1 MSSEALA
8 RRPGTAYVAAYT
20 AIGAAIYYMLLF
32 LPGVPIIGTPGKMEI
47 GAALSPVFGVLLGP
61 MLGFGA
67 VLIGNTLKFLTT
79 PSIYSLPFIP
89 AAPLSALAAG
99 FLAEKKWSVPVVIMV
114 AMLIAAVLAPPFYP
128 LTDYWYVY
136 LVAFYDKI
144 AALILVPVSVWLLR
158 RKVRARYYYVA
169 LYMLMFISREFDK
182 AFGCAVFAF
191 PQVYQGV
198 FGITKVSAVRKLY
211 LVSPLYYL
219 AGYIVEGLVAFA
231 VALTLVE
238 AVARV
243 PGLAEN
249 LHVRHLYKRE

>member
-1 MSSEALA
+1 M
-8 RRPGTAYVAAYT
+8 
-20 AIGAAIYYMLLF
+20 
-32 LPGVPIIGTPGKMEI
+32 
-47 GAALSPVFGVLLGP
+47 
-61 MLGFGA
+61 
-67 VLIGNTLKFLTT
+67 
-79 PSIYSLPFIP
+79 
-89 AAPLSALAAG
+89 
-99 FLAEKKWSVPVVIMV
+99 VIMV

-158 RKVRARYYYVA
+158 RKVKARYYYVA

>member
-8 RRPGTAYVAAYT
+8 RKPRTAYVAAYT

-32 LPGVPIIGTPGKMEI
+32 LPGVPIIGTSGKMEI
-47 GAALSPVFGVLLGP
+47 AAALSPVFGVLLGP

-99 FLAEKKWSVPVVIMV
+99 FLAEKKWSVPAVIMI
-114 AMLIAAVLAPPFYP
+114 AMLIIAMLAPPFYP

-144 AALILVPVSVWLLR
+144 AALILLPVSVWLLR
-158 RKVRARYYYVA
+158 RKVGARYYHVA

-182 AFGCAVFAF
+182 AFACVVFAF

-198 FGITKVSAVRKLY
+198 FGITKVSTVRELY

-219 AGYIVEGLVAFA
+219 VEYIIEGLVAYA
-231 VALTLVE
+231 VALTLIE

-249 LHVRHLYKRE
+249 LHVRHLHKRE